1 MVASRTTAE
10 RLALQALLQE
20 KLRGVPFGKPLAA
33 IYQLVE
39 EGYGDY
45 GRAALG
51 RVDRFYLLT
60 VLLRRPDAAH
70 PWLFARCR
78 MLEAEPDDHLDL
90 WAREHYKSTLG
101 TFAGVIQEILNNP
114 NITVGIFSHTKPV
127 AATILL
133 QIKMEFEGN
142 EHLKRVYPDVLWQKP
157 ERKSPRWSRDEGI
170 IVKRPANPKEATVEA
185 WGLVDGQPTGAHF
198 LLRVYDDVV
207 VPESVTSPEMVAK
220 TTAMHGLSDNL
231 GARDPATD
239 KKRKW
244 HFGTRYKYGD
254 TYQVLLEKKALTPR
268 IFPATHDGTYSGEP
282 VFLSR
287 EALKAIKLA
296 QPDAVFA
303 AQQLLNP
310 AAGLAAMFQKE
321 WIRWTDIRPDTLNV
335 YIMCDP
341 ASSRKKSSDLTALY
355 AVGID
360 AGRNKYLL
368 QGYRHKM
375 GLAERWQKLRDLRH
389 KWATEPG
396 VQNVEVGYERYGLQ
410 DALEHFEERQLIER
424 IGFEIKEL
432 AWPRE
437 GGNAKYDRIQRLEP
451 DFKNGR
457 FYLIASDLRT
467 VESVVD
473 GKVSR
478 ETVKIEL
485 TANQQRVVAA
495 GQRYRVLKPV
505 KAVNHEGDLYDPQAE
520 FITEYLVYPYVTHD
534 DALDAVS
541 RIYDMNPQPPVI
553 IDPRE
558 LEPEVYI
565 DGD

>member
-1 MVASRTTAE
+1 MAE
-10 RLALQALLQE
+10 RLALEASLKA
-20 KLRGVPFGKPLAA
+20 KLAGLPFGRELTVL
-33 IYQLVE
+33 YDTVE
-39 EGYGDY
+39 QAYGDY

-51 RVDRFYLLT
+51 RVDRFYLTT

-70 PWLFARCR
+70 PWLFERCR
-78 MLEAEPDDHLDL
+78 MLEAAPDDHLDL
-90 WAREHYKSTLG
+90 WAREHYKSTFG

-127 AATILL
+127 AAKFLL

-142 EHLKRVYPDVLWQKP
+142 DRLKQIYPEILWPKP
-157 ERKSPRWSRDEGI
+157 ERQSPRWSRDEGI
-170 IVKRPANPKEATVEA
+170 IVRRTANPKEATVEA

-207 VPESVTSPEMVAK
+207 VPESVTSPEMVKK
-220 TTAMHGLSDNL
+220 TTDMHGLSDNL
-231 GARDPATD
+231 GARDPKTD
-239 KKRKW
+239 RKRKW

-254 TYQVLLEKKALTPR
+254 TYQVLLEKKALEPR
-268 IFPATHDGTYSGEP
+268 VFPATADGKYDGEP
-282 VFLSR
+282 VFLSK
-287 EALKAIKLA
+287 EALKQIKLA
-296 QPDAVFA
+296 QPDSIFA
-303 AQQLLNP
+303 AQMLLNP
-310 AAGLAAMFQKE
+310 AAGLAAMFQRE
-321 WIRWTDIRPDTLNV
+321 WLKWTDIRPDTLNV

-375 GLAERWQKLRDLRH
+375 GLAERWQKIRDLRA
-389 KWATEPG
+389 KWAAEPG
-396 VQNVEVGYERYGLQ
+396 VQNVVVGYERYGLQ
-410 DALEHFEERQLIER
+410 DALEHFEERQLIEK
-424 IGFEIKEL
+424 IGFEIVEL

-457 FYLIASDLRT
+457 FYLIQSDLRT
-467 VESVVD
+467 VETIVD
-473 GKVSR
+473 GQVSR
-478 ETVKIEL
+478 ETLKVDL
-485 TANQQRVVAA
+485 TANQQRVVAQ

-505 KAVNHEGDLYDPQAE
+505 RAVNHEGDLYDPQAE

-541 RIYDMNPQPPVI
+541 RIYDMSPAPPVL
-553 IDPRE
+553 ID
-558 LEPEVYI
+558 LSMTEPEVYA
-565 DGD
+565 DGA